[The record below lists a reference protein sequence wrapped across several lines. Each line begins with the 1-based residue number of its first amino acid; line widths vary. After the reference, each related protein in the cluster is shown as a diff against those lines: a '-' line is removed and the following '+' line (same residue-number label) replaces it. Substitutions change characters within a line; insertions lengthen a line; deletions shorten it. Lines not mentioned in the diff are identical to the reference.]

1 MGRMSSNYQHN
12 SYEQEKP
19 EPNER
24 NSKTAS
30 MSDDVSKDMRGKDG
44 KIRVTRIKKPFT
56 NDSLYKMASDIQKTS
71 TDGSLYISRSQIY
84 KYCIDKLPE
93 PLEAFEKVSDA
104 KFISLSRIPLHD
116 MVHCYLFSLIHPN
129 TLSFDKTGS
138 LFCYKIKRDFEKI
151 SQLEYE
157 LANSIM
163 LDGFLLAFD
172 EIITNDNNTYC
183 VEEDIETEDGQ
194 KDVYKVIKIKDRKS
208 QEIKEKDYDY
218 HLELLELLS
227 SSLLYFLELRDD
239 IRGKA
244 DIAVP
249 KQKVLKQKF
258 FVCDDYATDRIILLF
273 EKYNSLT
280 EDMLRITEKIAGKYR
295 QVKEKNSDQGDNQ
308 DANTGKDD
316 GNPEGYSSAE
326 DSSNPEDGSSS
337 ENNSKSEGKEDEQ
350 DTKLDI
356 RLYALLNLYHINRYT
371 HIFDMDMM
379 RYAHEAT
386 LNFHKLGGFL
396 TAITL
401 NKIFNPD
408 PDKRI
413 DALKKD
419 LRLMNSILYPNVLE
433 ERDYEFIRQIIIAI
447 AGIFKD
453 MYFMAYGNKRIDQEK
468 AYKFFVDFS
477 TDDSIRLLLNDMDI
491 EQYIY
496 TKIDC
501 APVEKPDQKS
511 GDDSY
516 IQFKYCFNIIYDD
529 LYRTANYGKN
539 LCKEYLES
547 IDGLQITG
555 ISPSELIDKLYYF
568 LQDYVDPENN
578 GSEENG

>member
-24 NSKTAS
+24 NSKTPS
-30 MSDDVSKDMRGKDG
+30 MSDDASKEICGKDG
-44 KIRVTRIKKPFT
+44 KIVVTRIKKPFT
-56 NDSLYKMASDIQKTS
+56 NDSLYKMASDIQKTN
-71 TDGSLYISRSQIY
+71 TDGTLYISRSQIY
-84 KYCIDKLPE
+84 KYCIDESPE
-93 PLEAFEKVSDA
+93 PFEAFRKVSDA
-104 KFISLSRIPLHD
+104 NIISLSRIPLRD

-280 EDMLRITEKIAGKYR
+280 EDMLRITEKIAGKIAGKYR

-356 RLYALLNLYHINRYT
+356 RLYVLLNLYHINRYT

-433 ERDYEFIRQIIIAI
+433 ERDYEFIRTLIFAV
-447 AGIFKD
+447 AGRFKD
-453 MYFMAYGNKRIDQEK
+453 VFLYHFFENCTHRKK
-468 AYKFFVDFS
+468 ACKMFYDFS
-477 TDDSIRLLLNDMDI
+477 KDSSVQAFLDDMDI
-491 EQYIY
+491 EKYIY
-496 TKIDC
+496 TKIDFN
-501 APVEKPDQKS
+501 PVKKTDQKS
-511 GDDSY
+511 DDDPY
-516 IQFKYCFNIIYDD
+516 IQFKYCFNIIYED
-529 LYRTANYGKN
+529 LYRTADYGKR

-555 ISPSELIDKLYYF
+555 ISPSKLANNLYY
-568 LQDYVDPENN
+568 LLHDYIEPER
-578 GSEENG
+578 

>member
-24 NSKTAS
+24 NSQTAS

-44 KIRVTRIKKPFT
+44 TIRVTRIKKPFT

-194 KDVYKVIKIKDRKS
+194 KDVYKVIKIKDRES

-280 EDMLRITEKIAGKYR
+280 EDMLRITEKIAE
-295 QVKEKNSDQGDNQ
+295 QHQQ
-308 DANTGKDD
+308 F
-316 GNPEGYSSAE
+316 
-326 DSSNPEDGSSS
+326 
-337 ENNSKSEGKEDEQ
+337 EGKEDEQ

-379 RYAHEAT
+379 RYADEAT

-433 ERDYEFIRQIIIAI
+433 ERDYEFIRTLIFAV
-447 AGIFKD
+447 AGRFKD
-453 MYFMAYGNKRIDQEK
+453 VFLYHFFENCTHRKK
-468 AYKFFVDFS
+468 ACKMFYDFS
-477 TDDSIRLLLNDMDI
+477 KDSSVKAFLDDMDI
-491 EQYIY
+491 EKYIY
-496 TKIDC
+496 TKLDF
-501 APVEKPDQKS
+501 APVKKPDQKS
-511 GDDSY
+511 DEPY

-529 LYRTANYGKN
+529 IYRTADYGKR
-539 LCKEYLES
+539 LCREYLES
-547 IDGLQITG
+547 IDGLKITG
-555 ISPSELIDKLYYF
+555 ISPAKLANNLYY
-568 LQDYVDPENN
+568 LLHDYIEPKK
-578 GSEENG
+578 